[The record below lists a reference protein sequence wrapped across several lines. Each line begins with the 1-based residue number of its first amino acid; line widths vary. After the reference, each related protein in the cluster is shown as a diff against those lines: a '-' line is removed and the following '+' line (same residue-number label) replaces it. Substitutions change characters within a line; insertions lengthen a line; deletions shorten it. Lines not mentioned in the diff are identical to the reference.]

1 MLKKLRRKF
10 IAIAM
15 LSVSIVL
22 IAIVGT
28 INVANYISTNEALD
42 ARLKLIAG
50 NGGTFPDLLERGS
63 RGEESNKTDSINA
76 ENNKKNDE
84 ETKSDTES
92 TNINTEST
100 NTDTENTNTDTE
112 STNTNTESTN
122 TDTENTNT
130 DTENTNAGT
139 EKTNTDT
146 ENTNAGTEK
155 TNAGAENTN
164 TATDNTNAESTNT
177 NTSSNTADESTNKG
191 TSTRKEPPSGK
202 TDVQPP
208 EDMKQAD
215 LKDDNLKGNDLK
227 GNDLK
232 ENDLNENDFKENDLK
247 RHGISPESQ
256 FDTRYFTVT
265 INSKGE
271 VENID
276 TSKIASVSSENA
288 AEYAKKLWKS
298 GKKGDGKSGFADN
311 CKYLTVDEDG
321 STMYIFLSCQREL
334 STIKTYILAS
344 VGISVFGLVVV
355 FVMIF
360 FFSGRILKPVS
371 ESYEK
376 QKRFITDASHEIKT
390 PLTIIDA
397 NTEVIEMMEGENEWT
412 SNTRKQI
419 ARLTSLTEKLVFLSR
434 MDEEATKLEMLEF
447 SLSDAIL
454 DTAEPF
460 KAVAQTKGK
469 KLTIDVTDKILYTGD
484 EKTIRQLISILLD
497 NAIKYSGCS
506 SVRYENGN
514 VNKDNINKTYH
525 NKTIQTQNN
534 CVTTTGD
541 PAPEI
546 ELTMRP
552 SGKNRIITVWNTVDD
567 TANIKKGRQDMLFE
581 RFYRTDAS
589 RNSKTG
595 GFGIGLSA
603 AYAIVK
609 AHKGKITAESK
620 DDRSIKFTIVL

>member
-50 NGGTFPDLLERGS
+50 NGGTFPDLLGRGS
-63 RGEESNKTDSINA
+63 RGEEG
-76 ENNKKNDE
+76 NN
-84 ETKSDTES
+84 TG
-92 TNINTEST
+92 IEST
-100 NTDTENTNTDTE
+100 NTD
-112 STNTNTESTN
+112 
-122 TDTENTNT
+122 
-130 DTENTNAGT
+130 
-139 EKTNTDT
+139 
-146 ENTNAGTEK
+146 
-155 TNAGAENTN
+155 
-164 TATDNTNAESTNT
+164 
-177 NTSSNTADESTNKG
+177 TSSNTADESINKG
-191 TSTRKEPPSGK
+191 TPTLKEPPSGR
-202 TDVQPP
+202 TDVHPP
-208 EDMKQAD
+208 EDMNQAD
-215 LKDDNLKGNDLK
+215 LKDDNLK
-227 GNDLK
+227 
-232 ENDLNENDFKENDLK
+232 ENELKENDLK

-276 TSKIASVSSENA
+276 TSKIATVSSENA

-298 GKKGDGKSGFADN
+298 GKKGDGKSGFAEN

-412 SNTRKQI
+412 SSTRKQI

-460 KAVAQTKGK
+460 KAVAGTKGK
-469 KLTIDVTDKILYTGD
+469 KLTIDVIDGILYTGD
-484 EKTIRQLISILLD
+484 EKTIRQLVSILLD

-506 SVRYENGN
+506 SVSCENGN
-514 VNKDNINKTYH
+514 INKKNL
-525 NKTIQTQNN
+525 NKTNLNETIQTQNN
-534 CVTTTGD
+534 CVTAGD
-541 PAPEI
+541 MAPEI

-620 DDRSIKFTIVL
+620 DGQSIKFTIVL

>member
-28 INVANYISTNEALD
+28 INIANYISTNESLD

-63 RGEESNKTDSINA
+63 MGEEG
-76 ENNKKNDE
+76 
-84 ETKSDTES
+84 
-92 TNINTEST
+92 NTT
-100 NTDTENTNTDTE
+100 
-112 STNTNTESTN
+112 
-122 TDTENTNT
+122 
-130 DTENTNAGT
+130 
-139 EKTNTDT
+139 
-146 ENTNAGTEK
+146 
-155 TNAGAENTN
+155 
-164 TATDNTNAESTNT
+164 
-177 NTSSNTADESTNKG
+177 DESTNKG
-191 TSTRKEPPSGK
+191 TSTRKEPPSGR

-208 EDMKQAD
+208 EDMNQAD
-215 LKDDNLKGNDLK
+215 LKDDNL
-227 GNDLK
+227 
-232 ENDLNENDFKENDLK
+232 KENDLK

-344 VGISVFGLVVV
+344 VGISVFGLLVV
-355 FVMIF
+355 FVMIY
-360 FFSGRILKPVS
+360 FFSGKILKPVS

-412 SNTRKQI
+412 SNTRKQV

-434 MDEEATKLEMLEF
+434 MDEEATKLEMFEF

-460 KAVAQTKGK
+460 KAVAGTKGK
-469 KLTIDVTDKILYTGD
+469 KLTIDVIDGILYTGD

-506 SVRYENGN
+506 SVSCEKSNI
-514 VNKDNINKTYH
+514 NKDNLNKT
-525 NKTIQTQNN
+525 TQTQNN
-534 CVTTTGD
+534 CVTAGD

-620 DDRSIKFTIVL
+620 DGQSIKFTIVL

>member
-28 INVANYISTNEALD
+28 INIANYMSTNEALD
-42 ARLKLIAG
+42 ARLKLIAR
-50 NGGTFPDLLERGS
+50 NGGTFPDLLEPRSMGDE
-63 RGEESNKTDSINA
+63 GNKNDSIDV
-76 ENNKKNDE
+76 ESNKKNDDE
-84 ETKSDTES
+84 
-92 TNINTEST
+92 T
-100 NTDTENTNTDTE
+100 NTDTENTNINIE
-112 STNTNTESTN
+112 NANT
-122 TDTENTNT
+122 
-130 DTENTNAGT
+130 G
-139 EKTNTDT
+139 
-146 ENTNAGTEK
+146 
-155 TNAGAENTN
+155 
-164 TATDNTNAESTNT
+164 AESTD
-177 NTSSNTADESTNKG
+177 TSGSTADDSINKG
-191 TSTRKEPPSGK
+191 TPTLKEPPSGR

-215 LKDDNLKGNDLK
+215 LKDDNLKE
-227 GNDLK
+227 NDLK
-232 ENDLNENDFKENDLK
+232 ENDLKENDLK

-276 TSKIASVSSENA
+276 TSKIASISSENA

-298 GKKGDGKSGFADN
+298 GKKGDGKSGFAES

-334 STIKTYILAS
+334 LTIRAYILAS

-355 FVMIF
+355 FIMIY
-360 FFSGRILKPVS
+360 FFSGKILKPVS

-412 SNTRKQI
+412 SSTRKQV

-434 MDEEATKLEMLEF
+434 MDEQATKLEMLEF
-447 SLSDAIL
+447 SLTDAIL

-460 KAVAQTKGK
+460 KTVARTKGK
-469 KLTIDVTDKILYTGD
+469 KLTIDVTDGILYTGD
-484 EKTIRQLISILLD
+484 EKTIRQLVSILLD
-497 NAIKYSGCS
+497 NAMKYSGCS
-506 SVRYENGN
+506 SAGFEKG
-514 VNKDNINKTYH
+514 NINKTNL
-525 NKTIQTQNN
+525 NKTKLNKTNSNKTTQMQND
-534 CVTTTGD
+534 CVTTID

-552 SGKNRIITVWNTVDD
+552 SGKTRIITVWNTVDE

-581 RFYRTDAS
+581 RFYRTDTS
-589 RNSKTG
+589 HNSKTG

-620 DDRSIKFTIVL
+620 DGRSIKFTIVL

>member
-28 INVANYISTNEALD
+28 INIANYMSTNEALD

-50 NGGTFPDLLERGS
+50 NGGTFPDLLEPGS
-63 RGEESNKTDSINA
+63 MGDEGNKNDSIDV
-76 ENNKKNDE
+76 ESNKKNDDE
-84 ETKSDTES
+84 
-92 TNINTEST
+92 T
-100 NTDTENTNTDTE
+100 NTDTENTNTNIE
-112 STNTNTESTN
+112 NANT
-122 TDTENTNT
+122 
-130 DTENTNAGT
+130 G
-139 EKTNTDT
+139 
-146 ENTNAGTEK
+146 
-155 TNAGAENTN
+155 
-164 TATDNTNAESTNT
+164 AESTD
-177 NTSSNTADESTNKG
+177 TSGSTADDSINKG
-191 TSTRKEPPSGK
+191 NSTLKEPPSGR

-215 LKDDNLKGNDLK
+215 LKDDNLKE
-227 GNDLK
+227 NDLK
-232 ENDLNENDFKENDLK
+232 ENDLKENDFKENDLK

-298 GKKGDGKSGFADN
+298 GKKGDGKSGFAES

-334 STIKTYILAS
+334 LTIRAYILAS

-355 FVMIF
+355 FIMIY
-360 FFSGRILKPVS
+360 FFSGKILKPVS

-412 SNTRKQI
+412 SSTRKQV

-460 KAVAQTKGK
+460 KAVAGTKGK

-506 SVRYENGN
+506 SASREKG
-514 VNKDNINKTYH
+514 NINKKNLDKTNF
-525 NKTIQTQNN
+525 NKTYLNKTTQTQND
-534 CVTTTGD
+534 CVTTID

-546 ELTMRP
+546 EISLKP
-552 SGKNRIITVWNTVDD
+552 SGKNRIITVWNTVDE
-567 TANIKKGRQDMLFE
+567 TANIKKGRQDILFE
-581 RFYRTDAS
+581 RFYRTDTS
-589 RNSKTG
+589 HNSKTG

-620 DDRSIKFTIVL
+620 DGRSIKFTIVL

>member
-28 INVANYISTNEALD
+28 INIANYISTNEALD

-50 NGGTFPDLLERGS
+50 NGGTFPDLLEQKNMGVE
-63 RGEESNKTDSINA
+63 GNKTDSIN
-76 ENNKKNDE
+76 N
-84 ETKSDTES
+84 
-92 TNINTEST
+92 
-100 NTDTENTNTDTE
+100 
-112 STNTNTESTN
+112 
-122 TDTENTNT
+122 
-130 DTENTNAGT
+130 
-139 EKTNTDT
+139 
-146 ENTNAGTEK
+146 
-155 TNAGAENTN
+155 
-164 TATDNTNAESTNT
+164 
-177 NTSSNTADESTNKG
+177 G
-191 TSTRKEPPSGK
+191 TSTRKEPPSGR

-208 EDMKQAD
+208 EDMNPA
-215 LKDDNLKGNDLK
+215 
-227 GNDLK
+227 
-232 ENDLNENDFKENDLK
+232 DLNENDLKENDLK

-265 INSKGE
+265 INSNGE

-298 GKKGDGKSGFADN
+298 GKNGDGKSGFAES

-321 STMYIFLSCQREL
+321 STMYIFLSCQREI
-334 STIKTYILAS
+334 STIRAYILAS
-344 VGISVFGLVVV
+344 AGISVFGLVVV
-355 FVMIF
+355 FIMIY
-360 FFSGRILKPVS
+360 FFSGKILKPVS

-412 SNTRKQI
+412 NSTRKQV

-460 KAVAQTKGK
+460 KTVARTKGK
-469 KLTIDVTDKILYTGD
+469 KLTIDVTDGILYTGD
-484 EKTIRQLISILLD
+484 EKTIRQLVSILLD
-497 NAIKYSGCS
+497 NAMKYSECS
-506 SVRYENGN
+506 NASFEKG
-514 VNKDNINKTYH
+514 NINKKNH
-525 NKTIQTQNN
+525 NKTTQTQND
-534 CVTTTGD
+534 CVTTINQ
-541 PAPEI
+541 APEI
-546 ELTMRP
+546 EISLKT
-552 SGKNRIITVWNTVDD
+552 SGKSRIITVWNTVDE

-581 RFYRTDAS
+581 RFYRTDTS
-589 RNSKTG
+589 HNSKTG

-620 DDRSIKFTIVL
+620 DGRSIKFTIVL

>member
-28 INVANYISTNEALD
+28 INIANYMSTNEALD

-63 RGEESNKTDSINA
+63 RGEEG
-76 ENNKKNDE
+76 NN
-84 ETKSDTES
+84 TG
-92 TNINTEST
+92 
-100 NTDTENTNTDTE
+100 TENTNT
-112 STNTNTESTN
+112 
-122 TDTENTNT
+122 
-130 DTENTNAGT
+130 
-139 EKTNTDT
+139 
-146 ENTNAGTEK
+146 
-155 TNAGAENTN
+155 
-164 TATDNTNAESTNT
+164 
-177 NTSSNTADESTNKG
+177 NTSGNTADESTNKG
-191 TSTRKEPPSGK
+191 TSTRKEPPSGR

-208 EDMKQAD
+208 DDMNQAD
-215 LKDDNLKGNDLK
+215 LKDDK
-227 GNDLK
+227 
-232 ENDLNENDFKENDLK
+232 FKDNDLK

-344 VGISVFGLVVV
+344 VGISVFGLLVV
-355 FVMIF
+355 FVMIY
-360 FFSGRILKPVS
+360 FFSGKILKPVS

-412 SNTRKQI
+412 SSTRKQV

-460 KAVAQTKGK
+460 KAVARTKGK
-469 KLTIDVTDKILYTGD
+469 KLTIDVTDKILFTGD
-484 EKTIRQLISILLD
+484 EKTIRQLVSILLD

-506 SVRYENGN
+506 SVSCE
-514 VNKDNINKTYH
+514 KAT
-525 NKTIQTQNN
+525 QTQNN
-534 CVTTTGD
+534 CVTAGD
-541 PAPEI
+541 MAPEI

-620 DDRSIKFTIVL
+620 DGRSIKFTIVL

>member
-28 INVANYISTNEALD
+28 INIANYISTNEALD

-50 NGGTFPDLLERGS
+50 NGGTFPDLLEQKNMGVE
-63 RGEESNKTDSINA
+63 GNKTDSIN
-76 ENNKKNDE
+76 N
-84 ETKSDTES
+84 
-92 TNINTEST
+92 
-100 NTDTENTNTDTE
+100 
-112 STNTNTESTN
+112 
-122 TDTENTNT
+122 
-130 DTENTNAGT
+130 
-139 EKTNTDT
+139 
-146 ENTNAGTEK
+146 
-155 TNAGAENTN
+155 
-164 TATDNTNAESTNT
+164 
-177 NTSSNTADESTNKG
+177 G

-208 EDMKQAD
+208 EDMNQA
-215 LKDDNLKGNDLK
+215 
-227 GNDLK
+227 
-232 ENDLNENDFKENDLK
+232 DLNENDIKENDLK

-265 INSKGE
+265 INSNGE

-288 AEYAKKLWKS
+288 AQYAKKLWKS
-298 GKKGDGKSGFADN
+298 GKKGDGKNGFSESF
-311 CKYLTVDEDG
+311 KYMTVGEGG

-334 STIKTYILAS
+334 STIRTYVLAS
-344 VGISVFGLVVV
+344 VGISVFGLGVV
-355 FVMIF
+355 FVMIY
-360 FFSGRILKPVS
+360 FFSGKILKPVS

-397 NTEVIEMMEGENEWT
+397 NTEVIEMIEGENEWT
-412 SNTRKQI
+412 SSTRKQV

-460 KAVAQTKGK
+460 KTVARTKGK
-469 KLTIDVTDKILYTGD
+469 KLTIDVTDGILYTGD
-484 EKTIRQLISILLD
+484 EKTIRQLVSILLD
-497 NAIKYSGCS
+497 NAMKYSGCS
-506 SVRYENGN
+506 NAGFEKG
-514 VNKDNINKTYH
+514 NINKNNL
-525 NKTIQTQNN
+525 NKTIQTQND
-534 CVTTTGD
+534 CATTIN

-546 ELTMRP
+546 EISLKQ
-552 SGKNRIITVWNTVDD
+552 SGKNRIITVWNTVDE
-567 TANIKKGRQDMLFE
+567 TANIKKGRQDILFE
-581 RFYRTDAS
+581 RFYRTDTS
-589 RNSKTG
+589 HNSKTG

-620 DDRSIKFTIVL
+620 DGRSIKFTIVL

>member
-28 INVANYISTNEALD
+28 INIANYMSTNEALD

-63 RGEESNKTDSINA
+63 MGEEGNTTDDSIN
-76 ENNKKNDE
+76 
-84 ETKSDTES
+84 
-92 TNINTEST
+92 
-100 NTDTENTNTDTE
+100 
-112 STNTNTESTN
+112 
-122 TDTENTNT
+122 
-130 DTENTNAGT
+130 
-139 EKTNTDT
+139 
-146 ENTNAGTEK
+146 
-155 TNAGAENTN
+155 
-164 TATDNTNAESTNT
+164 
-177 NTSSNTADESTNKG
+177 KG
-191 TSTRKEPPSGK
+191 TPTPKEPPSGR

-208 EDMKQAD
+208 EDMNQAD
-215 LKDDNLKGNDLK
+215 LKDDNLKENDLK
-227 GNDLK
+227 VNDLK

-344 VGISVFGLVVV
+344 VGISVFGLLVV
-355 FVMIF
+355 FIMIY

-412 SNTRKQI
+412 SSTRKQV

-469 KLTIDVTDKILYTGD
+469 KLTIDVTDGILYTGD
-484 EKTIRQLISILLD
+484 EKTIRQLVSILLD

-506 SVRYENGN
+506 SISCE
-514 VNKDNINKTYH
+514 KAT
-525 NKTIQTQNN
+525 QTQNN

-620 DDRSIKFTIVL
+620 DGRSIKFTIVL

>member
-10 IAIAM
+10 IAIAI

-28 INVANYISTNEALD
+28 INIANYISTNEALD

-50 NGGTFPDLLERGS
+50 NGGTFPDLLEQKNMGVE
-63 RGEESNKTDSINA
+63 GNEADSIN
-76 ENNKKNDE
+76 N
-84 ETKSDTES
+84 
-92 TNINTEST
+92 
-100 NTDTENTNTDTE
+100 
-112 STNTNTESTN
+112 
-122 TDTENTNT
+122 
-130 DTENTNAGT
+130 
-139 EKTNTDT
+139 
-146 ENTNAGTEK
+146 
-155 TNAGAENTN
+155 
-164 TATDNTNAESTNT
+164 
-177 NTSSNTADESTNKG
+177 G

-202 TDVQPP
+202 TDIQPP
-208 EDMKQAD
+208 EDMNQAY
-215 LKDDNLKGNDLK
+215 LKDNNLKDNGL
-227 GNDLK
+227 
-232 ENDLNENDFKENDLK
+232 KENDLK

-265 INSKGE
+265 INSKGD

-298 GKKGDGKSGFADN
+298 GKKGDGKSGFAES

-321 STMYIFLSCQREL
+321 STMYIFLSCQREI
-334 STIKTYILAS
+334 STIRAYILAS
-344 VGISVFGLVVV
+344 AGISVFGLVVV
-355 FVMIF
+355 FIMIY
-360 FFSGRILKPVS
+360 FFSGKILKPVS

-412 SNTRKQI
+412 SSTRKQV

-460 KAVAQTKGK
+460 KAIARTKGK
-469 KLTIDVTDKILYTGD
+469 KLTIDVTDGILYTGD
-484 EKTIRQLISILLD
+484 EKTIRQLVSILLD
-497 NAIKYSGCS
+497 NAMKYSGCS
-506 SVRYENGN
+506 NASFEKG
-514 VNKDNINKTYH
+514 NINKTNL
-525 NKTIQTQNN
+525 NKTTQTQND
-534 CVTTTGD
+534 CVTTIN

-546 ELTMRP
+546 EISLKP
-552 SGKNRIITVWNTVDD
+552 SGRNRIITVWNTVDE

-581 RFYRTDAS
+581 RFYRTDTS
-589 RNSKTG
+589 HNSKTG

-620 DDRSIKFTIVL
+620 DGRSIKFTIVL

>member
-28 INVANYISTNEALD
+28 INIANYISTNEALD

-50 NGGTFPDLLERGS
+50 NGGTFPDLLEQKNMGVE
-63 RGEESNKTDSINA
+63 GNKTD
-76 ENNKKNDE
+76 
-84 ETKSDTES
+84 
-92 TNINTEST
+92 NI
-100 NTDTENTNTDTE
+100 
-112 STNTNTESTN
+112 
-122 TDTENTNT
+122 
-130 DTENTNAGT
+130 
-139 EKTNTDT
+139 
-146 ENTNAGTEK
+146 
-155 TNAGAENTN
+155 
-164 TATDNTNAESTNT
+164 
-177 NTSSNTADESTNKG
+177 NKG
-191 TSTRKEPPSGK
+191 TPTLKEPPSGK

-208 EDMKQAD
+208 EDMNQA
-215 LKDDNLKGNDLK
+215 
-227 GNDLK
+227 
-232 ENDLNENDFKENDLK
+232 DLNENDIKENDLK

-265 INSKGE
+265 INSNGD

-298 GKKGDGKSGFADN
+298 GKKGDGKSGFAES
-311 CKYLTVDEDG
+311 CKYLTVDDDG

-344 VGISVFGLVVV
+344 VGISVFGLGVV
-355 FVMIF
+355 FVMIY
-360 FFSGRILKPVS
+360 FFSGKILKPVS

-397 NTEVIEMMEGENEWT
+397 NTEVIEMIEGENEWT
-412 SNTRKQI
+412 SSTRKQV

-460 KAVAQTKGK
+460 KTVARTKGK
-469 KLTIDVTDKILYTGD
+469 KLTIDVTDK
-484 EKTIRQLISILLD
+484 K
-497 NAIKYSGCS
+497 
-506 SVRYENGN
+506 
-514 VNKDNINKTYH
+514 
-525 NKTIQTQNN
+525 
-534 CVTTTGD
+534 
-541 PAPEI
+541 
-546 ELTMRP
+546 
-552 SGKNRIITVWNTVDD
+552 
-567 TANIKKGRQDMLFE
+567 
-581 RFYRTDAS
+581 
-589 RNSKTG
+589 
-595 GFGIGLSA
+595 
-603 AYAIVK
+603 
-609 AHKGKITAESK
+609 
-620 DDRSIKFTIVL
+620 

>member
-28 INVANYISTNEALD
+28 INIANYMSTNEALD

-50 NGGTFPDLLERGS
+50 NGGTFPDLLEQKNMGVE
-63 RGEESNKTDSINA
+63 GNKTDSIN
-76 ENNKKNDE
+76 N
-84 ETKSDTES
+84 
-92 TNINTEST
+92 
-100 NTDTENTNTDTE
+100 
-112 STNTNTESTN
+112 
-122 TDTENTNT
+122 
-130 DTENTNAGT
+130 
-139 EKTNTDT
+139 
-146 ENTNAGTEK
+146 
-155 TNAGAENTN
+155 
-164 TATDNTNAESTNT
+164 
-177 NTSSNTADESTNKG
+177 G

-208 EDMKQAD
+208 EDMNQAD
-215 LKDDNLKGNDLK
+215 LKDNNLKDNNLK
-227 GNDLK
+227 DNGL
-232 ENDLNENDFKENDLK
+232 KENDLK

-265 INSKGE
+265 INSNGE

-288 AEYAKKLWKS
+288 AQYAKKLWKS
-298 GKKGDGKSGFADN
+298 GKKGDGKNGFSESF
-311 CKYLTVDEDG
+311 KYMTVGEGG

-334 STIKTYILAS
+334 STIRTYVLAS
-344 VGISVFGLVVV
+344 VGISVFGLGVV
-355 FVMIF
+355 FVMIY
-360 FFSGRILKPVS
+360 FFSGKILKPVS

-397 NTEVIEMMEGENEWT
+397 NTEVIELIEGENEWT
-412 SNTRKQI
+412 SSTRKQVE
-419 ARLTSLTEKLVFLSR
+419 RLTSLTEKLVFLSR

-454 DTAEPF
+454 DTAESF
-460 KAVAQTKGK
+460 KTVARTKGK
-469 KLTIDVTDKILYTGD
+469 KLTIDVTDGILYTGD
-484 EKTIRQLISILLD
+484 EKTIRQLVSILLD
-497 NAIKYSGCS
+497 NAMKYSGCS
-506 SVRYENGN
+506 NAGFEKG
-514 VNKDNINKTYH
+514 NINKTNL
-525 NKTIQTQNN
+525 NKTTQTQND
-534 CVTTTGD
+534 CVTTINQ
-541 PAPEI
+541 APEI
-546 ELTMRP
+546 EISLKP

-581 RFYRTDAS
+581 RFYRTDTS
-589 RNSKTG
+589 HNSKTG

-620 DDRSIKFTIVL
+620 DGRSIKFTIVL

>member
-84 ETKSDTES
+84 ETNS
-92 TNINTEST
+92 
-100 NTDTENTNTDTE
+100 DTENTNT
-112 STNTNTESTN
+112 NI
-122 TDTENTNT
+122 ENT
-130 DTENTNAGT
+130 
-139 EKTNTDT
+139 
-146 ENTNAGTEK
+146 
-155 TNAGAENTN
+155 
-164 TATDNTNAESTNT
+164 NTNAESTNT
-177 NTSSNTADESTNKG
+177 DTSGNIADESTNKG

-202 TDVQPP
+202 IDVQPP

-215 LKDDNLKGNDLK
+215 LKDDNLK
-227 GNDLK
+227 
-232 ENDLNENDFKENDLK
+232 ENDLNENDLK

-265 INSKGE
+265 INSKGK

-288 AEYAKKLWKS
+288 AGYAKKLWKS
-298 GKKGDGKSGFADN
+298 GKKGDGKSGFAEN

-344 VGISVFGLVVV
+344 VGISVFGLLVV
-355 FVMIF
+355 FVMIY
-360 FFSGRILKPVS
+360 FFSGKILKPVS

-412 SNTRKQI
+412 SSTRKQI

-469 KLTIDVTDKILYTGD
+469 KLTIDVTDGILYTGD
-484 EKTIRQLISILLD
+484 EKTIRQLVSILLD

-506 SVRYENGN
+506 SVSCENGN
-514 VNKDNINKTYH
+514 INKKNL
-525 NKTIQTQNN
+525 NKTNLNETTQTQNN

-541 PAPEI
+541 SAPEI

-620 DDRSIKFTIVL
+620 DGRSIKFTIVL

>member
-28 INVANYISTNEALD
+28 INIANYISTNEALD

-50 NGGTFPDLLERGS
+50 NGGTFPDLLEPGS
-63 RGEESNKTDSINA
+63 MGDEGNKNDSIDV
-76 ENNKKNDE
+76 ESNKKNDDE
-84 ETKSDTES
+84 
-92 TNINTEST
+92 T
-100 NTDTENTNTDTE
+100 NTDTENTNTNIE
-112 STNTNTESTN
+112 NANT
-122 TDTENTNT
+122 
-130 DTENTNAGT
+130 G
-139 EKTNTDT
+139 
-146 ENTNAGTEK
+146 
-155 TNAGAENTN
+155 
-164 TATDNTNAESTNT
+164 AESTDT
-177 NTSSNTADESTNKG
+177 DTSGSTADDSINKG
-191 TSTRKEPPSGK
+191 TPTLKEPPSGR

-215 LKDDNLKGNDLK
+215 LKDDNLK
-227 GNDLK
+227 
-232 ENDLNENDFKENDLK
+232 ENDFKENDLK

-265 INSKGE
+265 INSKGD

-298 GKKGDGKSGFADN
+298 GKKGDGKSGFAES

-321 STMYIFLSCQREL
+321 STMYIFLSCQRDL
-334 STIKTYILAS
+334 LTIRAYILAS
-344 VGISVFGLVVV
+344 VGISVFGLLVV
-355 FVMIF
+355 FVMIY
-360 FFSGRILKPVS
+360 FFSGKILKPVS

-412 SNTRKQI
+412 SSTRKQV

-460 KAVAQTKGK
+460 KAVARTKGK
-469 KLTIDVTDKILYTGD
+469 KLTIDVTDGILYIGD
-484 EKTIRQLISILLD
+484 EKTIRQLVSILLD
-497 NAIKYSGCS
+497 NAMKYSGCS
-506 SVRYENGN
+506 NASFE
-514 VNKDNINKTYH
+514 KSNINKTNL
-525 NKTIQTQNN
+525 NKTTQTQND
-534 CVTTTGD
+534 CVTTIN

-546 ELTMRP
+546 EISLKQ
-552 SGKNRIITVWNTVDD
+552 SGKTRIITVWNTVDE

-581 RFYRTDAS
+581 RFYRTDTS
-589 RNSKTG
+589 HNSKTG

-620 DDRSIKFTIVL
+620 DGRSIKFTIVL

>member
-28 INVANYISTNEALD
+28 INIANYMSTNEALD

-63 RGEESNKTDSINA
+63 MGEEG
-76 ENNKKNDE
+76 
-84 ETKSDTES
+84 
-92 TNINTEST
+92 NTT
-100 NTDTENTNTDTE
+100 
-112 STNTNTESTN
+112 
-122 TDTENTNT
+122 
-130 DTENTNAGT
+130 
-139 EKTNTDT
+139 
-146 ENTNAGTEK
+146 
-155 TNAGAENTN
+155 
-164 TATDNTNAESTNT
+164 
-177 NTSSNTADESTNKG
+177 DESINKG
-191 TSTRKEPPSGK
+191 TPTLKEPLSGR

-208 EDMKQAD
+208 EDMNQAD
-215 LKDDNLKGNDLK
+215 LKNDN
-227 GNDLK
+227 LK
-232 ENDLNENDFKENDLK
+232 ENDLKENDFKENDLK

-344 VGISVFGLVVV
+344 VGISVFGLLVV
-355 FVMIF
+355 FVMIY
-360 FFSGRILKPVS
+360 FFSGKILKPVS

-412 SNTRKQI
+412 SSIRKQV

-460 KAVAQTKGK
+460 KAVAGTKGK
-469 KLTIDVTDKILYTGD
+469 KLTIDVIDGILYTGD
-484 EKTIRQLISILLD
+484 EKTIRQLVSILLD
-497 NAIKYSGCS
+497 NAMKYSGCS
-506 SVRYENGN
+506 SVSCE
-514 VNKDNINKTYH
+514 KAT
-525 NKTIQTQNN
+525 QTQNN
-534 CVTTTGD
+534 CVTAGD
-541 PAPEI
+541 MEPEI

-620 DDRSIKFTIVL
+620 DGQSIKFTIVL

>member
-28 INVANYISTNEALD
+28 INIANYMSTNEALD

-50 NGGTFPDLLERGS
+50 NGGTFPDLLEQKNMGVE
-63 RGEESNKTDSINA
+63 GNKTDSIN
-76 ENNKKNDE
+76 N
-84 ETKSDTES
+84 
-92 TNINTEST
+92 
-100 NTDTENTNTDTE
+100 
-112 STNTNTESTN
+112 
-122 TDTENTNT
+122 
-130 DTENTNAGT
+130 
-139 EKTNTDT
+139 
-146 ENTNAGTEK
+146 
-155 TNAGAENTN
+155 
-164 TATDNTNAESTNT
+164 
-177 NTSSNTADESTNKG
+177 G

-208 EDMKQAD
+208 EDMNQAD
-215 LKDDNLKGNDLK
+215 LKDNNLKDNNLK
-227 GNDLK
+227 DNGL
-232 ENDLNENDFKENDLK
+232 KENDLK

-265 INSKGE
+265 INSNGE

-288 AEYAKKLWKS
+288 AQYAKKLWKS
-298 GKKGDGKSGFADN
+298 GKKGDGKNGFSESF
-311 CKYLTVDEDG
+311 KYMTVGEGG

-334 STIKTYILAS
+334 STIRTYVLAS
-344 VGISVFGLVVV
+344 VGISVFGLGVV
-355 FVMIF
+355 FVMIY
-360 FFSGRILKPVS
+360 FFSGKILKPVS

-397 NTEVIEMMEGENEWT
+397 NTEVIEMIEGENEWT
-412 SNTRKQI
+412 SSTRKQV

-460 KAVAQTKGK
+460 KTVARTKGK

-484 EKTIRQLISILLD
+484 EKTIRQLVSILLD
-497 NAIKYSGCS
+497 NAMKYSGCS
-506 SVRYENGN
+506 NAGFEKG
-514 VNKDNINKTYH
+514 NINKNNL
-525 NKTIQTQNN
+525 NKTIQTQND
-534 CVTTTGD
+534 CATTIN

-546 ELTMRP
+546 EISLKQ
-552 SGKNRIITVWNTVDD
+552 SGKNRIITVWNTVDE
-567 TANIKKGRQDMLFE
+567 TANIKKGRQDILFE
-581 RFYRTDAS
+581 RFYRTDTS
-589 RNSKTG
+589 HNSKTG

-620 DDRSIKFTIVL
+620 DGRSIKFTIVL

>member
-28 INVANYISTNEALD
+28 INIANYISTNEALD

-50 NGGTFPDLLERGS
+50 NGGTFPDLLEQKNMGVE
-63 RGEESNKTDSINA
+63 GNKTDSIN
-76 ENNKKNDE
+76 
-84 ETKSDTES
+84 
-92 TNINTEST
+92 
-100 NTDTENTNTDTE
+100 
-112 STNTNTESTN
+112 
-122 TDTENTNT
+122 
-130 DTENTNAGT
+130 
-139 EKTNTDT
+139 
-146 ENTNAGTEK
+146 
-155 TNAGAENTN
+155 
-164 TATDNTNAESTNT
+164 
-177 NTSSNTADESTNKG
+177 KG
-191 TSTRKEPPSGK
+191 TPTLKEPPSGK

-208 EDMKQAD
+208 EDMNQAD
-215 LKDDNLKGNDLK
+215 LKDNNLKDNDI
-227 GNDLK
+227 
-232 ENDLNENDFKENDLK
+232 KENDLK

-265 INSKGE
+265 INSNGE

-298 GKKGDGKSGFADN
+298 GKKVDGKSGFAES
-311 CKYLTVDEDG
+311 CKYLTVDDDG

-344 VGISVFGLVVV
+344 VGISVFGLAVV
-355 FVMIF
+355 FVMIY
-360 FFSGRILKPVS
+360 FFSGKILKPVS

-412 SNTRKQI
+412 GSTRKQV

-460 KAVAQTKGK
+460 KTVARTKGK
-469 KLTIDVTDKILYTGD
+469 KLTIDVTDGILYTGD
-484 EKTIRQLISILLD
+484 EKTIRQLVSILLD
-497 NAIKYSGCS
+497 NAMKYSGCS
-506 SVRYENGN
+506 NAGFEKG
-514 VNKDNINKTYH
+514 NINKNNL
-525 NKTIQTQNN
+525 NKTIQTQND
-534 CVTTTGD
+534 CATTIN

-546 ELTMRP
+546 EISLKQ
-552 SGKNRIITVWNTVDD
+552 SGKNRIITVWNTVDE
-567 TANIKKGRQDMLFE
+567 TANIKKGRQDILFE
-581 RFYRTDAS
+581 RFYRTDTS
-589 RNSKTG
+589 HNSKTG

-620 DDRSIKFTIVL
+620 DGRSIKFTIVL

>member
-28 INVANYISTNEALD
+28 INIANYISTNEALD

-50 NGGTFPDLLERGS
+50 NGGTFPDLLEQKNMG
-63 RGEESNKTDSINA
+63 GKGNKTDSIN
-76 ENNKKNDE
+76 N
-84 ETKSDTES
+84 
-92 TNINTEST
+92 
-100 NTDTENTNTDTE
+100 
-112 STNTNTESTN
+112 
-122 TDTENTNT
+122 
-130 DTENTNAGT
+130 
-139 EKTNTDT
+139 
-146 ENTNAGTEK
+146 
-155 TNAGAENTN
+155 
-164 TATDNTNAESTNT
+164 
-177 NTSSNTADESTNKG
+177 G

-208 EDMKQAD
+208 EDMNQA
-215 LKDDNLKGNDLK
+215 
-227 GNDLK
+227 DLK
-232 ENDLNENDFKENDLK
+232 ENDLKDNGLKENDLK

-265 INSKGE
+265 INSNGE

-298 GKKGDGKSGFADN
+298 GKKGDGKSGFAES

-355 FVMIF
+355 FIMIY
-360 FFSGRILKPVS
+360 FFSGKILKPVS

-412 SNTRKQI
+412 NSTRKQV

-447 SLSDAIL
+447 SLTDAIL

-460 KAVAQTKGK
+460 KTVARTKGK

-484 EKTIRQLISILLD
+484 EKTIRQLVSILLD
-497 NAIKYSGCS
+497 NAMKYSGCS
-506 SVRYENGN
+506 NAGFEKG
-514 VNKDNINKTYH
+514 NINKTNL
-525 NKTIQTQNN
+525 NKTTQTQND
-534 CVTTTGD
+534 CVTTID
-541 PAPEI
+541 QAPEI
-546 ELTMRP
+546 EISLKP
-552 SGKNRIITVWNTVDD
+552 SGKNRIITVWNTVDE
-567 TANIKKGRQDMLFE
+567 TANVKKGRQDMLFE
-581 RFYRTDAS
+581 RFYRTDTS
-589 RNSKTG
+589 HNSKTG

-620 DDRSIKFTIVL
+620 DGRSIKFTIVL

>member
-28 INVANYISTNEALD
+28 INIANYMSTNEALD

-63 RGEESNKTDSINA
+63 RGEEG
-76 ENNKKNDE
+76 NN
-84 ETKSDTES
+84 TG
-92 TNINTEST
+92 
-100 NTDTENTNTDTE
+100 TENTNT
-112 STNTNTESTN
+112 
-122 TDTENTNT
+122 
-130 DTENTNAGT
+130 
-139 EKTNTDT
+139 
-146 ENTNAGTEK
+146 
-155 TNAGAENTN
+155 
-164 TATDNTNAESTNT
+164 
-177 NTSSNTADESTNKG
+177 NTSGNTADESTNKG
-191 TSTRKEPPSGK
+191 TSTRKEPPSGR

-208 EDMKQAD
+208 EDMNQAD
-215 LKDDNLKGNDLK
+215 LKDDNL
-227 GNDLK
+227 
-232 ENDLNENDFKENDLK
+232 KENDLK

-344 VGISVFGLVVV
+344 VGISVFGLLVV
-355 FVMIF
+355 FVMIY
-360 FFSGRILKPVS
+360 FFSGKILKPVS

-412 SNTRKQI
+412 SSTRKQV

-469 KLTIDVTDKILYTGD
+469 KLTIDVTDGILYTGD
-484 EKTIRQLISILLD
+484 EKTIRQLVSILLD

-506 SVRYENGN
+506 SIRYENGN
-514 VNKDNINKTYH
+514 VNKDNLNKTYL

-552 SGKNRIITVWNTVDD
+552 SGKNRIITVWNTVDE

-620 DDRSIKFTIVL
+620 DGRSIKFTIVL

>member
-28 INVANYISTNEALD
+28 INIANYISTNEALD

-50 NGGTFPDLLERGS
+50 NGGTFPDLLEQKNMGV
-63 RGEESNKTDSINA
+63 ESNKKKD
-76 ENNKKNDE
+76 ENTN
-84 ETKSDTES
+84 TGTES
-92 TNINTEST
+92 TNTGTENANTGTEST
-100 NTDTENTNTDTE
+100 NTDTENANKDTF
-112 STNTNTESTN
+112 
-122 TDTENTNT
+122 
-130 DTENTNAGT
+130 G
-139 EKTNTDT
+139 
-146 ENTNAGTEK
+146 
-155 TNAGAENTN
+155 N
-164 TATDNTNAESTNT
+164 TAN
-177 NTSSNTADESTNKG
+177 ESTNKG
-191 TSTRKEPPSGK
+191 IPTLKEPPSGR

-208 EDMKQAD
+208 EDMNPA
-215 LKDDNLKGNDLK
+215 
-227 GNDLK
+227 
-232 ENDLNENDFKENDLK
+232 DLNENDINENDLK

-265 INSKGE
+265 INSKGD

-276 TSKIASVSSENA
+276 TSKIASVSSEKA
-288 AEYAKKLWKS
+288 AQYAKKLWKS
-298 GKKGDGKSGFADN
+298 GKKGDGKNGFSESF
-311 CKYLTVDEDG
+311 KYLTVGEGG

-334 STIKTYILAS
+334 STIRTYVLAS
-344 VGISVFGLVVV
+344 VGISVFGLAVV
-355 FVMIF
+355 FVMIY
-360 FFSGRILKPVS
+360 FFSGKILKPVS

-412 SNTRKQI
+412 SSTRKQV

-460 KAVAQTKGK
+460 KAVAGTKGK
-469 KLTIDVTDKILYTGD
+469 KLTIDVTDGILYTGD
-484 EKTIRQLISILLD
+484 EKTIRQLVSILLD
-497 NAIKYSGCS
+497 NAMKYSGCS
-506 SVRYENGN
+506 SASHEKG
-514 VNKDNINKTYH
+514 NINKKNL
-525 NKTIQTQNN
+525 NKTNFNKTYLNKTTQTQND

-546 ELTMRP
+546 EISLKP
-552 SGKNRIITVWNTVDD
+552 SGKNRIITVWNTVDE

-581 RFYRTDAS
+581 RFYRTDTS
-589 RNSKTG
+589 HNSKTG

-620 DDRSIKFTIVL
+620 DGWSIKFTIVL

>member
-28 INVANYISTNEALD
+28 INIANYISTNEALD

-50 NGGTFPDLLERGS
+50 NGGTFPDLLEPGS
-63 RGEESNKTDSINA
+63 MGDEGNKNDSIDV
-76 ENNKKNDE
+76 ESNKKNDDE
-84 ETKSDTES
+84 
-92 TNINTEST
+92 T
-100 NTDTENTNTDTE
+100 NTDTENTNTNIE
-112 STNTNTESTN
+112 NANT
-122 TDTENTNT
+122 
-130 DTENTNAGT
+130 G
-139 EKTNTDT
+139 
-146 ENTNAGTEK
+146 
-155 TNAGAENTN
+155 
-164 TATDNTNAESTNT
+164 AESTDT
-177 NTSSNTADESTNKG
+177 DTSGSTADDSINKG
-191 TSTRKEPPSGK
+191 TPTLKEPPSGR

-215 LKDDNLKGNDLK
+215 LKDDNLKE
-227 GNDLK
+227 NDLK
-232 ENDLNENDFKENDLK
+232 ENDLKENDFKENDLK

-265 INSKGE
+265 INSKGD

-298 GKKGDGKSGFADN
+298 GKKGDGKNGFSESF
-311 CKYLTVDEDG
+311 KYMTVGEGG

-334 STIKTYILAS
+334 STIRTYVLAS
-344 VGISVFGLVVV
+344 VGISVFGLGVV
-355 FVMIF
+355 FVMIY
-360 FFSGRILKPVS
+360 FFSGKILKPVS

-412 SNTRKQI
+412 NSTRKQV

-447 SLSDAIL
+447 SLTDAIL

-460 KAVAQTKGK
+460 KTVARTKGK
-469 KLTIDVTDKILYTGD
+469 KLTIDVTDGILYTGD
-484 EKTIRQLISILLD
+484 EKTIRQLVSILLD
-497 NAIKYSGCS
+497 NAMKYSRCS
-506 SVRYENGN
+506 NASFEKG
-514 VNKDNINKTYH
+514 NINKKNL
-525 NKTIQTQNN
+525 NKTTQTQND
-534 CVTTTGD
+534 CVTTIN

-546 ELTMRP
+546 EISMKP
-552 SGKNRIITVWNTVDD
+552 SGRNRIITVWNTVDE
-567 TANIKKGRQDMLFE
+567 TANIKKGRQDILFE
-581 RFYRTDAS
+581 RFYRTDTS
-589 RNSKTG
+589 HNSKTG

-620 DDRSIKFTIVL
+620 DGRSIKFTIVL

>member
-28 INVANYISTNEALD
+28 INIANYMSTNEALD

-63 RGEESNKTDSINA
+63 RGEEGNKADSIDG

-84 ETKSDTES
+84 ETNS
-92 TNINTEST
+92 
-100 NTDTENTNTDTE
+100 
-112 STNTNTESTN
+112 
-122 TDTENTNT
+122 
-130 DTENTNAGT
+130 
-139 EKTNTDT
+139 DT

-155 TNAGAENTN
+155 TNANTENTN
-164 TATDNTNAESTNT
+164 SDTDNTNANEENTNT
-177 NTSSNTADESTNKG
+177 NTSGNTADESKNKG
-191 TSTRKEPPSGK
+191 TSTRKEPPSGR

-208 EDMKQAD
+208 EDMNQAD
-215 LKDDNLKGNDLK
+215 LKDDNL
-227 GNDLK
+227 
-232 ENDLNENDFKENDLK
+232 KENDLK

-265 INSKGE
+265 INSKGD

-321 STMYIFLSCQREL
+321 ATMYIFLSCQREL

-344 VGISVFGLVVV
+344 VGISVFGLLVV
-355 FVMIF
+355 FVMIY
-360 FFSGRILKPVS
+360 FFSGKILKPVS

-412 SNTRKQI
+412 SSTRKQV

-460 KAVAQTKGK
+460 KAVAGTKGK
-469 KLTIDVTDKILYTGD
+469 KLTIDVTDGILYTGD
-484 EKTIRQLISILLD
+484 EKTIRQLVSILLD

-514 VNKDNINKTYH
+514 VNKDNINKTIH
-525 NKTIQTQNN
+525 TQNN
-534 CVTTTGD
+534 CVTTAGD

-620 DDRSIKFTIVL
+620 DGQSIKFTIVL

>member
-28 INVANYISTNEALD
+28 INIANYISTNEALD

-50 NGGTFPDLLERGS
+50 NGGTFPDLLEQKNMGV
-63 RGEESNKTDSINA
+63 ESNKKKD
-76 ENNKKNDE
+76 EN
-84 ETKSDTES
+84 
-92 TNINTEST
+92 TNTGTEST
-100 NTDTENTNTDTE
+100 NTGTENANTGTENTNTG
-112 STNTNTESTN
+112 
-122 TDTENTNT
+122 TENTNT
-130 DTENTNAGT
+130 DTENAN
-139 EKTNTDT
+139 KDT
-146 ENTNAGTEK
+146 FG
-155 TNAGAENTN
+155 N
-164 TATDNTNAESTNT
+164 TAN
-177 NTSSNTADESTNKG
+177 ESTNKG
-191 TSTRKEPPSGK
+191 IHTLKEPPSGR

-208 EDMKQAD
+208 EDMNPA
-215 LKDDNLKGNDLK
+215 
-227 GNDLK
+227 
-232 ENDLNENDFKENDLK
+232 DLNENDINENDINENDLK

-265 INSKGE
+265 INSKGD

-288 AEYAKKLWKS
+288 AQYAKKLWKS
-298 GKKGDGKSGFADN
+298 GKKGDGKNGFSESF
-311 CKYLTVDEDG
+311 KYLTVGEGG

-334 STIKTYILAS
+334 STIRTYVLAS
-344 VGISVFGLVVV
+344 VGISVFGLAVV
-355 FVMIF
+355 FVMIY
-360 FFSGRILKPVS
+360 FFSGKILKPVS

-412 SNTRKQI
+412 SSTRKQV

-460 KAVAQTKGK
+460 KAIARTKGK
-469 KLTIDVTDKILYTGD
+469 KLTIDVTDGILYTGD
-484 EKTIRQLISILLD
+484 EKTIRQLVSILLD
-497 NAIKYSGCS
+497 NAMKYSGCS
-506 SVRYENGN
+506 SASFEKG
-514 VNKDNINKTYH
+514 NINKKNL
-525 NKTIQTQNN
+525 NKTNFNKTNLNKTTQTQND
-534 CVTTTGD
+534 CVTTIN

-546 ELTMRP
+546 EISLKP
-552 SGKNRIITVWNTVDD
+552 SGKNRIITVWNTVDE

-581 RFYRTDAS
+581 RFYRTDTS
-589 RNSKTG
+589 HNSKTG

-620 DDRSIKFTIVL
+620 DGRSIKFTIVL

>member
-28 INVANYISTNEALD
+28 INIANYMSTNEALD

-50 NGGTFPDLLERGS
+50 NGGTFPDLLEQKNMGVE
-63 RGEESNKTDSINA
+63 GNKTDSIN
-76 ENNKKNDE
+76 N
-84 ETKSDTES
+84 
-92 TNINTEST
+92 
-100 NTDTENTNTDTE
+100 
-112 STNTNTESTN
+112 
-122 TDTENTNT
+122 
-130 DTENTNAGT
+130 
-139 EKTNTDT
+139 
-146 ENTNAGTEK
+146 
-155 TNAGAENTN
+155 
-164 TATDNTNAESTNT
+164 
-177 NTSSNTADESTNKG
+177 G

-208 EDMKQAD
+208 EDMNQAD
-215 LKDDNLKGNDLK
+215 LKDNNLKDNGL
-227 GNDLK
+227 
-232 ENDLNENDFKENDLK
+232 KENDLK

-265 INSKGE
+265 INSNGE

-288 AEYAKKLWKS
+288 AQYAKKLWIS
-298 GKKGDGKSGFADN
+298 GKKGDGKNGFSESF
-311 CKYLTVDEDG
+311 KYMTVGEGG

-334 STIKTYILAS
+334 STIRTYVLAS
-344 VGISVFGLVVV
+344 VGISVFGLGVV
-355 FVMIF
+355 FVMIY
-360 FFSGRILKPVS
+360 FFSGKILKPVS

-412 SNTRKQI
+412 SSTRKQV

-460 KAVAQTKGK
+460 KTVARTKGK
-469 KLTIDVTDKILYTGD
+469 KLTIDVTDGILYTGD
-484 EKTIRQLISILLD
+484 EKTIRQLVSILLD
-497 NAIKYSGCS
+497 NAMKYSGCS
-506 SVRYENGN
+506 NAGFEKG
-514 VNKDNINKTYH
+514 NINKNNL
-525 NKTIQTQNN
+525 NKTIQTQND
-534 CVTTTGD
+534 CATTIN

-546 ELTMRP
+546 EISLKQ
-552 SGKNRIITVWNTVDD
+552 SGKNRIITVWNTVDE
-567 TANIKKGRQDMLFE
+567 TANIKKGRQDILFE
-581 RFYRTDAS
+581 RFYRTDTS
-589 RNSKTG
+589 HNSKTG

-620 DDRSIKFTIVL
+620 DGRSIKFTIVL

>member
-28 INVANYISTNEALD
+28 INIANYMSTNESLD

-63 RGEESNKTDSINA
+63 MGEEGNTTD
-76 ENNKKNDE
+76 D
-84 ETKSDTES
+84 
-92 TNINTEST
+92 
-100 NTDTENTNTDTE
+100 
-112 STNTNTESTN
+112 
-122 TDTENTNT
+122 
-130 DTENTNAGT
+130 
-139 EKTNTDT
+139 
-146 ENTNAGTEK
+146 
-155 TNAGAENTN
+155 
-164 TATDNTNAESTNT
+164 
-177 NTSSNTADESTNKG
+177 STNKG
-191 TSTRKEPPSGK
+191 TPTLKEPPSGR

-208 EDMKQAD
+208 EDMNQAD
-215 LKDDNLKGNDLK
+215 LKDDNLKENDLK
-227 GNDLK
+227 
-232 ENDLNENDFKENDLK
+232 ENDFKENDLK

-344 VGISVFGLVVV
+344 VGISVFGLLVV
-355 FVMIF
+355 FVMIY
-360 FFSGRILKPVS
+360 FFSGKILKPVS

-412 SNTRKQI
+412 SSIRKQV
-419 ARLTSLTEKLVFLSR
+419 ARLTALTEKLVFLSR

-460 KAVAQTKGK
+460 KAVAGTKGK
-469 KLTIDVTDKILYTGD
+469 KLTIDVIDGILYTGD
-484 EKTIRQLISILLD
+484 EKTIRQLVSILLD
-497 NAIKYSGCS
+497 NAIKYSGRS
-506 SVRYENGN
+506 SISCENGN
-514 VNKDNINKTYH
+514 VNKDNINKTNL
-525 NKTIQTQNN
+525 NKTTQTQNN
-534 CVTTTGD
+534 CVTAGD
-541 PAPEI
+541 PAPKI

-620 DDRSIKFTIVL
+620 DGRSIKFTIVL

>member
-22 IAIVGT
+22 IVIVGT
-28 INVANYISTNEALD
+28 INIANYISTNEALD
-42 ARLKLIAG
+42 ARLKLIAV
-50 NGGTFPDLLERGS
+50 NGGTFPDLLEQKNMGV
-63 RGEESNKTDSINA
+63 ES
-76 ENNKKNDE
+76 NKKNDE
-84 ETKSDTES
+84 K
-92 TNINTEST
+92 TNTGTEST
-100 NTDTENTNTDTE
+100 NTDT
-112 STNTNTESTN
+112 SGS
-122 TDTENTNT
+122 
-130 DTENTNAGT
+130 
-139 EKTNTDT
+139 
-146 ENTNAGTEK
+146 
-155 TNAGAENTN
+155 
-164 TATDNTNAESTNT
+164 
-177 NTSSNTADESTNKG
+177 TADDSINKG
-191 TSTRKEPPSGK
+191 TPTLKEPPSGR

-208 EDMKQAD
+208 EDMNQAD
-215 LKDDNLKGNDLK
+215 LN
-227 GNDLK
+227 
-232 ENDLNENDFKENDLK
+232 ENDLK

-265 INSKGE
+265 INSKGD

-288 AEYAKKLWKS
+288 AQYAKKLWKS
-298 GKKGDGKSGFADN
+298 GKKGDGKNGFSESF
-311 CKYLTVDEDG
+311 KYMTVGEGG

-334 STIKTYILAS
+334 STIRTYVLAS
-344 VGISVFGLVVV
+344 VGISVFGLAVV
-355 FVMIF
+355 FVMIY
-360 FFSGRILKPVS
+360 FFSGKILKPVS

-412 SNTRKQI
+412 NSTRKQV

-460 KAVAQTKGK
+460 KVIARTKGK
-469 KLTIDVTDKILYTGD
+469 KLTIDVIDGILYTGD
-484 EKTIRQLISILLD
+484 EKTIRQLVSILLD
-497 NAIKYSGCS
+497 NAMKYSGCS
-506 SVRYENGN
+506 SASREKG
-514 VNKDNINKTYH
+514 NINKKNL
-525 NKTIQTQNN
+525 NKTNFNKTYLNKTTQTQND

-541 PAPEI
+541 TAPEI

-552 SGKNRIITVWNTVDD
+552 SGKTRIITVRNTVDE

-581 RFYRTDAS
+581 RFYRTDTS
-589 RNSKTG
+589 HNSKTG

-620 DDRSIKFTIVL
+620 DGRSIKFTIVL

>member
-28 INVANYISTNEALD
+28 INIANYMSTNEALD

-63 RGEESNKTDSINA
+63 MGEEGNTTD
-76 ENNKKNDE
+76 D
-84 ETKSDTES
+84 
-92 TNINTEST
+92 
-100 NTDTENTNTDTE
+100 
-112 STNTNTESTN
+112 
-122 TDTENTNT
+122 
-130 DTENTNAGT
+130 
-139 EKTNTDT
+139 
-146 ENTNAGTEK
+146 
-155 TNAGAENTN
+155 
-164 TATDNTNAESTNT
+164 
-177 NTSSNTADESTNKG
+177 STNKG
-191 TSTRKEPPSGK
+191 TSIRKEPPSGR

-208 EDMKQAD
+208 EDMNQAD
-215 LKDDNLKGNDLK
+215 LKDDNL
-227 GNDLK
+227 
-232 ENDLNENDFKENDLK
+232 KENDLK

-321 STMYIFLSCQREL
+321 ATMYIFLSCQREL

-344 VGISVFGLVVV
+344 VGISVFGLLVV
-355 FVMIF
+355 FVMIY
-360 FFSGRILKPVS
+360 FFSGKILKPVS

-376 QKRFITDASHEIKT
+376 QKWFITDASHEIKT

-412 SNTRKQI
+412 SSTRKQI

-460 KAVAQTKGK
+460 KAVAGTKGK
-469 KLTIDVTDKILYTGD
+469 KLTIDVIDGILYTGD
-484 EKTIRQLISILLD
+484 EKTIRQLVSILLD

-506 SVRYENGN
+506 SVSCE
-514 VNKDNINKTYH
+514 KAT
-525 NKTIQTQNN
+525 QTQNN
-534 CVTTTGD
+534 CVTTGD
-541 PAPEI
+541 MAPEI

-552 SGKNRIITVWNTVDD
+552 YGKNRIITVWNTVDD

-620 DDRSIKFTIVL
+620 DGRSIKFTIVL

>member
-28 INVANYISTNEALD
+28 INIANYMSTNEALD

-50 NGGTFPDLLERGS
+50 NGGTFPDLLEQKNMGVE
-63 RGEESNKTDSINA
+63 GNKTDSI
-76 ENNKKNDE
+76 
-84 ETKSDTES
+84 
-92 TNINTEST
+92 
-100 NTDTENTNTDTE
+100 
-112 STNTNTESTN
+112 
-122 TDTENTNT
+122 
-130 DTENTNAGT
+130 
-139 EKTNTDT
+139 
-146 ENTNAGTEK
+146 
-155 TNAGAENTN
+155 
-164 TATDNTNAESTNT
+164 
-177 NTSSNTADESTNKG
+177 NKG

-208 EDMKQAD
+208 EDMNQAD
-215 LKDDNLKGNDLK
+215 LKDNNLKDNGL
-227 GNDLK
+227 
-232 ENDLNENDFKENDLK
+232 KENDLK

-265 INSKGE
+265 INSNGE

-288 AEYAKKLWKS
+288 AQYAKKLWKS
-298 GKKGDGKSGFADN
+298 GKKGDGKNGFSESF
-311 CKYLTVDEDG
+311 KYMTVGEGG

-334 STIKTYILAS
+334 STIRTYVLAS
-344 VGISVFGLVVV
+344 VGISVFGLGVV
-355 FVMIF
+355 FVMIY
-360 FFSGRILKPVS
+360 FFSGKILKPVS

-412 SNTRKQI
+412 SSTRKQV

-447 SLSDAIL
+447 SLTDAIL

-460 KAVAQTKGK
+460 KTVARTKGK
-469 KLTIDVTDKILYTGD
+469 KLTIDVTDGILYTGD
-484 EKTIRQLISILLD
+484 EKTIRQLVSILLD
-497 NAIKYSGCS
+497 NAMKYSGCS
-506 SVRYENGN
+506 SVSFE
-514 VNKDNINKTYH
+514 KSNINKTNL
-525 NKTIQTQNN
+525 NKTTQTQND
-534 CVTTTGD
+534 CVTTIN

-546 ELTMRP
+546 EISLKP
-552 SGKNRIITVWNTVDD
+552 SGKNRIITVWNTVDE
-567 TANIKKGRQDMLFE
+567 TANIKKGRQDILFE
-581 RFYRTDAS
+581 RFYRTDTS
-589 RNSKTG
+589 HNSKTG

-620 DDRSIKFTIVL
+620 DGRSIKFTIVL

>member
-1 MLKKLRRKF
+1 MLKKLRKKF

-28 INVANYISTNEALD
+28 INIANYISTNEALD

-50 NGGTFPDLLERGS
+50 NGGTFPDLLEQKNMGVE
-63 RGEESNKTDSINA
+63 GNKTDSIN
-76 ENNKKNDE
+76 
-84 ETKSDTES
+84 
-92 TNINTEST
+92 
-100 NTDTENTNTDTE
+100 
-112 STNTNTESTN
+112 
-122 TDTENTNT
+122 
-130 DTENTNAGT
+130 
-139 EKTNTDT
+139 
-146 ENTNAGTEK
+146 
-155 TNAGAENTN
+155 
-164 TATDNTNAESTNT
+164 
-177 NTSSNTADESTNKG
+177 KG
-191 TSTRKEPPSGK
+191 TPTLKEPPSGK

-208 EDMKQAD
+208 EDMNQA
-215 LKDDNLKGNDLK
+215 
-227 GNDLK
+227 
-232 ENDLNENDFKENDLK
+232 DLNENDIKENDLK

-265 INSKGE
+265 INSNGD

-298 GKKGDGKSGFADN
+298 GKKVDGKSGFAES
-311 CKYLTVDEDG
+311 CKYLTVDDDG

-344 VGISVFGLVVV
+344 VGISVFGLGVV
-355 FVMIF
+355 FVMIY
-360 FFSGRILKPVS
+360 FFSGKILKPVS

-412 SNTRKQI
+412 SSTRKQV

-454 DTAEPF
+454 DTAESF
-460 KAVAQTKGK
+460 KTVARTKGK
-469 KLTIDVTDKILYTGD
+469 KLTIDVTDGILYTGD
-484 EKTIRQLISILLD
+484 EKTIRQLVSILLD
-497 NAIKYSGCS
+497 NAMKYSGCS
-506 SVRYENGN
+506 NAGFEKG
-514 VNKDNINKTYH
+514 NINKNNL
-525 NKTIQTQNN
+525 NKTIQTQND
-534 CVTTTGD
+534 CATTIN

-546 ELTMRP
+546 EISLKQ
-552 SGKNRIITVWNTVDD
+552 SGKNRIITVWNTVDE

-581 RFYRTDAS
+581 RFYRTDTS
-589 RNSKTG
+589 HNSKTG

-620 DDRSIKFTIVL
+620 DGRSIKFTIVL

>member
-28 INVANYISTNEALD
+28 INIANYMSTNEALD

-50 NGGTFPDLLERGS
+50 NGGTFPDLLEPGS
-63 RGEESNKTDSINA
+63 MGDEGDKNDSIDV
-76 ENNKKNDE
+76 ECNKKNDD
-84 ETKSDTES
+84 ETNTGTES
-92 TNINTEST
+92 A
-100 NTDTENTNTDTE
+100 NTDTFGNTV
-112 STNTNTESTN
+112 
-122 TDTENTNT
+122 
-130 DTENTNAGT
+130 
-139 EKTNTDT
+139 
-146 ENTNAGTEK
+146 
-155 TNAGAENTN
+155 
-164 TATDNTNAESTNT
+164 
-177 NTSSNTADESTNKG
+177 DESTNKR
-191 TSTRKEPPSGK
+191 TPTLKEPPSGR

-208 EDMKQAD
+208 EDMNQA
-215 LKDDNLKGNDLK
+215 
-227 GNDLK
+227 
-232 ENDLNENDFKENDLK
+232 DLNENDINENDLK

-265 INSKGE
+265 INSKGD

-288 AEYAKKLWKS
+288 AQYAKKLWKS
-298 GKKGDGKSGFADN
+298 GKKGDGKNGFSESF
-311 CKYLTVDEDG
+311 KYMTVGEGG

-334 STIKTYILAS
+334 STIRTYVLAS
-344 VGISVFGLVVV
+344 VGISVFGLAVV
-355 FVMIF
+355 FVMIY
-360 FFSGRILKPVS
+360 FFSGKILKPVS

-412 SNTRKQI
+412 SSTRKQV

-460 KAVAQTKGK
+460 KAIARTKGK
-469 KLTIDVTDKILYTGD
+469 KLTVDVTDGILYTGD
-484 EKTIRQLISILLD
+484 EKTIRQLVSILLD
-497 NAIKYSGCS
+497 NAMKYSGCS
-506 SVRYENGN
+506 SVSFE
-514 VNKDNINKTYH
+514 KSNINKKNL
-525 NKTIQTQNN
+525 NKTTQTQND
-534 CVTTTGD
+534 CVTTIN

-546 ELTMRP
+546 EISLKP
-552 SGKNRIITVWNTVDD
+552 SGKNRIITVWNTVDE

-581 RFYRTDAS
+581 RFYRTDTS
-589 RNSKTG
+589 HNSKTG

-609 AHKGKITAESK
+609 AHKGKIIAESK
-620 DDRSIKFTIVL
+620 DGRSIKFTIVL

>member
-28 INVANYISTNEALD
+28 INIANYMSTNEALD

-63 RGEESNKTDSINA
+63 MGEEGNTTDESIN
-76 ENNKKNDE
+76 K
-84 ETKSDTES
+84 ETPTP
-92 TNINTEST
+92 
-100 NTDTENTNTDTE
+100 
-112 STNTNTESTN
+112 
-122 TDTENTNT
+122 
-130 DTENTNAGT
+130 
-139 EKTNTDT
+139 
-146 ENTNAGTEK
+146 
-155 TNAGAENTN
+155 
-164 TATDNTNAESTNT
+164 
-177 NTSSNTADESTNKG
+177 
-191 TSTRKEPPSGK
+191 KEPPSGR

-208 EDMKQAD
+208 EDMNQAD
-215 LKDDNLKGNDLK
+215 LKDDN
-227 GNDLK
+227 
-232 ENDLNENDFKENDLK
+232 FKDNDLK
-247 RHGISPESQ
+247 RHGISLESQ

-298 GKKGDGKSGFADN
+298 GKKSDGKSGFADN

-344 VGISVFGLVVV
+344 VGISVFGLLVV
-355 FVMIF
+355 FVMIY
-360 FFSGRILKPVS
+360 FFSGKILKPVS

-412 SNTRKQI
+412 SSTRKQV

-484 EKTIRQLISILLD
+484 EKTIRQLVSILLD

-506 SVRYENGN
+506 SVSCE
-514 VNKDNINKTYH
+514 KAT
-525 NKTIQTQNN
+525 QTQNN
-534 CVTTTGD
+534 CVTAGD

-620 DDRSIKFTIVL
+620 DGQSIKFTIVL

>member
-28 INVANYISTNEALD
+28 INIANYISTNEALD

-50 NGGTFPDLLERGS
+50 NGGTFPDLLEQKNMGVE
-63 RGEESNKTDSINA
+63 GNKTDSIN
-76 ENNKKNDE
+76 
-84 ETKSDTES
+84 
-92 TNINTEST
+92 
-100 NTDTENTNTDTE
+100 
-112 STNTNTESTN
+112 
-122 TDTENTNT
+122 
-130 DTENTNAGT
+130 
-139 EKTNTDT
+139 
-146 ENTNAGTEK
+146 
-155 TNAGAENTN
+155 
-164 TATDNTNAESTNT
+164 
-177 NTSSNTADESTNKG
+177 KG
-191 TSTRKEPPSGK
+191 TPTLKEPPSGK

-208 EDMKQAD
+208 EDMNQA
-215 LKDDNLKGNDLK
+215 
-227 GNDLK
+227 
-232 ENDLNENDFKENDLK
+232 DLNENDIKENDLK

-265 INSKGE
+265 INSNGE

-288 AEYAKKLWKS
+288 AQYAKKLWKS
-298 GKKGDGKSGFADN
+298 GKKGDGKNGFSESF
-311 CKYLTVDEDG
+311 KYMTVCEGG

-334 STIKTYILAS
+334 STIRTYVLAS
-344 VGISVFGLVVV
+344 VGISVFGLGVV
-355 FVMIF
+355 FVMIY
-360 FFSGRILKPVS
+360 FFSGKILKPVS

-412 SNTRKQI
+412 SSTRKQV

-460 KAVAQTKGK
+460 KTVARTKGK
-469 KLTIDVTDKILYTGD
+469 KLTIDVTDGILYTGD
-484 EKTIRQLISILLD
+484 EKTIRQLVSILLD
-497 NAIKYSGCS
+497 NAMKYSGCS
-506 SVRYENGN
+506 NAGFEKS
-514 VNKDNINKTYH
+514 NINKTNL
-525 NKTIQTQNN
+525 NKTTQTQND
-534 CVTTTGD
+534 CVTTINQ
-541 PAPEI
+541 APEI
-546 ELTMRP
+546 EISLKP
-552 SGKNRIITVWNTVDD
+552 SGRNRIITVWNTVDE

-581 RFYRTDAS
+581 RFYRTDTS
-589 RNSKTG
+589 HNSKTG

-620 DDRSIKFTIVL
+620 DGRSIKFTIVL

>member
-28 INVANYISTNEALD
+28 INIANYMSTNEALD

-50 NGGTFPDLLERGS
+50 NGGTFPDLLEQKNMGVE
-63 RGEESNKTDSINA
+63 GNKTDSIN
-76 ENNKKNDE
+76 
-84 ETKSDTES
+84 
-92 TNINTEST
+92 
-100 NTDTENTNTDTE
+100 
-112 STNTNTESTN
+112 
-122 TDTENTNT
+122 
-130 DTENTNAGT
+130 
-139 EKTNTDT
+139 
-146 ENTNAGTEK
+146 
-155 TNAGAENTN
+155 
-164 TATDNTNAESTNT
+164 
-177 NTSSNTADESTNKG
+177 KG
-191 TSTRKEPPSGK
+191 TPTLKEPPSGK

-208 EDMKQAD
+208 EDMNQA
-215 LKDDNLKGNDLK
+215 
-227 GNDLK
+227 
-232 ENDLNENDFKENDLK
+232 DLNENDIKENDLK

-265 INSKGE
+265 INSNGD

-288 AEYAKKLWKS
+288 VEYAKKLWKS
-298 GKKGDGKSGFADN
+298 GKKGDGKSGFAES
-311 CKYLTVDEDG
+311 CKYLTVDDDG

-355 FVMIF
+355 FAMIY
-360 FFSGRILKPVS
+360 FFSGKILKPVS

-412 SNTRKQI
+412 NSTRKQV

-447 SLSDAIL
+447 SLTDAIL

-460 KAVAQTKGK
+460 KTVARTKGK

-484 EKTIRQLISILLD
+484 EKTIRQLVSILLD
-497 NAIKYSGCS
+497 NAMKYSGCS
-506 SVRYENGN
+506 NAGFEKS
-514 VNKDNINKTYH
+514 NINKTNL
-525 NKTIQTQNN
+525 NKTTQTQND
-534 CVTTTGD
+534 CVTTIN
-541 PAPEI
+541 PASEI
-546 ELTMRP
+546 EISMKP
-552 SGKNRIITVWNTVDD
+552 SGRNRIITVWNTVDE

-581 RFYRTDAS
+581 RFYRTDTS
-589 RNSKTG
+589 HNSKTG

-620 DDRSIKFTIVL
+620 DGRSIKFTIVL

>member
-28 INVANYISTNEALD
+28 INIANYMSTNEALD

-63 RGEESNKTDSINA
+63 RGEEG
-76 ENNKKNDE
+76 NN
-84 ETKSDTES
+84 TG
-92 TNINTEST
+92 
-100 NTDTENTNTDTE
+100 TENTNTNTSGNTANE
-112 STNTNTESTN
+112 ST
-122 TDTENTNT
+122 D
-130 DTENTNAGT
+130 
-139 EKTNTDT
+139 
-146 ENTNAGTEK
+146 
-155 TNAGAENTN
+155 
-164 TATDNTNAESTNT
+164 
-177 NTSSNTADESTNKG
+177 KG
-191 TSTRKEPPSGK
+191 TPALKEPPSGK
-202 TDVQPP
+202 IDVQPP
-208 EDMKQAD
+208 DDMKQAD
-215 LKDDNLKGNDLK
+215 LKDDN
-227 GNDLK
+227 
-232 ENDLNENDFKENDLK
+232 FKDNDLK

-265 INSKGE
+265 INSKGD

-321 STMYIFLSCQREL
+321 ATMYIFLSCQREL

-344 VGISVFGLVVV
+344 VGISVFGLLVV
-355 FVMIF
+355 FVMIY
-360 FFSGRILKPVS
+360 FFSGKILKPVS

-412 SNTRKQI
+412 SSTRKQV

-460 KAVAQTKGK
+460 KAVAGTKGK
-469 KLTIDVTDKILYTGD
+469 KLTIDVTDGILYTGD
-484 EKTIRQLISILLD
+484 EKTIRQLVSILLD

-506 SVRYENGN
+506 SIRYENGN
-514 VNKDNINKTYH
+514 VNKDNLNKTYL

-534 CVTTTGD
+534 CVTAGD
-541 PAPEI
+541 MAPEI
-546 ELTMRP
+546 ELTMRQ
-552 SGKNRIITVWNTVDD
+552 SGKNRIITVWNTVDE

-620 DDRSIKFTIVL
+620 DGQSIKFTIVL